1 MLRRRKDAQGRRTLW
16 GALCAL
22 RIATQAG
29 MATVAVAGF
38 WRGASAEPSTPEA
51 CQHLVARVPLRND
64 AGFINAPASLNGH
77 AARMIVDTGS
87 EGSLVS
93 PEAMALFDMRA
104 DPERRTV
111 VQGTGGEGRLV
122 PNAIIHSLRIGGLE
136 FGPVSVPVEAL
147 PAIPAL
153 VPAIEGLVGADLLS
167 RYDVEFSVAE
177 GWMAFWSPATAA
189 CSGPAGWRYL
199 YRAVPLDM
207 TPRKRLMASVELD
220 GHTLHALLDSG
231 ARSTIVSNDA
241 AHRAGVAAATLAGDP
256 GGLAAGLD
264 GRGQVYHWHRF
275 QKLRVGQEEEIAP
288 VLTVSPV
295 HDAADMLLGADW
307 FMTHRVWIS
316 YATRSLYLMPA
327 RKRTEP

>member
-1 MLRRRKDAQGRRTLW
+1 MRPGGGWRFLPYVSQAV
-16 GALCAL
+16 LCV
-22 RIATQAG
+22 G
-29 MATVAVAGF
+29 MVFIVAGF
-38 WRGASAEPSTPEA
+38 GPAGRAEPADPPG
-51 CQHLVARVPLRND
+51 CRHLVARVALRND
-64 AGFINAPASLNGH
+64 AGFINAPVSLNGH

-93 PEAMALFDMRA
+93 PEAMALFDMKP

-122 PNAIIHSLRIGGLE
+122 PNAIIHSLRLGAVE

-189 CSGPAGWRYL
+189 CSGPVGWRYL

-207 TPRKRLMASVELD
+207 TARKRLMASVELD

-231 ARSTIVSNDA
+231 ARSTIVSSEA
-241 AHRAGVAAATLAGDP
+241 ARRAGVAAGALAGDP
-256 GGLAAGLD
+256 GGVAAGLD
-264 GRGQVYHWHRF
+264 GHGQVYHWHRF
-275 QKLRVGQEEEIAP
+275 ETLRVGQEEERAP

-295 HDAADMLLGADW
+295 HDTADMLLGADW
-307 FMTHRVWIS
+307 FMNHRIWLS

-327 RKRTEP
+327 HKRTQP